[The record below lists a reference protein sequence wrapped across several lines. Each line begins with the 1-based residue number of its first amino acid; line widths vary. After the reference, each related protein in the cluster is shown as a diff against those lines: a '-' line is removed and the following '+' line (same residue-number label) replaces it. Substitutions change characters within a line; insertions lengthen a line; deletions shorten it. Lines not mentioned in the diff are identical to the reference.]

1 MARYYSIVKINQF
14 STLFFAWSLISNTM
28 KKSIFKVTIFLL
40 FSTIYYSAFSQGNL
54 TFHGAATYT
63 STFGLAAS
71 INRVVVDTISISPG
85 YILKLEN
92 DNFAG
97 LSLNTNGNLTNIN
110 APLSPNNYSGVT
122 EIIKV
127 SNRRYYGGITEKS
140 YPLWLNSGTYHI
152 IWHNENGNTI
162 GGGTTIFFRYSLHG
176 LLFSIN

>member
-1 MARYYSIVKINQF
+1 
-14 STLFFAWSLISNTM
+14 M

-110 APLSPNNYSGVT
+110 APLSPNNYAGVT
-122 EIIKV
+122 EIINV
-127 SNRRYYGGITEKS
+127 SNGTRIINRRYYGGITEKS